1 MTTKESYKSLFASA
15 KRMAMLKFEGF
26 RLGAVDKATVLL
38 STIALIL
45 IAFMLVSAFL
55 LFLAMALTHLL
66 STVIA
71 IEWAY
76 LVMGTFFLVILL
88 AIYLARRRLIFDPVA
103 KALSRL
109 FLSPENH
116 DDHESR

>member
-38 STIALIL
+38 STIAIVL

-55 LFLAMALTHLL
+55 LFLAIALTHLL
-66 STVIA
+66 STVIS
-71 IEWAY
+71 IIWAY
-76 LVMGTFFLVILL
+76 LIMGIFFLLLL
-88 AIYLARRRLIFDPVA
+88 AVIYLARRRLIFDPVA

-116 DDHESR
+116 DDNEAR